1 MAQMQRNNVLMNIGP
16 KDDGIMQNGNDD
28 KPQGEYHPSIGVEHA
43 KAYHVEYLIKQ
54 QRVKDGYDICGCAR
68 ETKKQGTH
76 EKTAKQTD
84 NAVDKEDAPIGQ
96 RVFTEIPVYKLA
108 KWIHSGV
115 S

>member
-1 MAQMQRNNVLMNIGP
+1 
-16 KDDGIMQNGNDD
+16 
-28 KPQGEYHPSIGVEHA
+28 VEHA
-43 KAYHVEYLIKQ
+43 ETYDVEQLIKQ
-54 QRVKDGYDICGCAR
+54 QRVKDGHDVCGCAR

-84 NAVDKEDAPIGQ
+84 NAVDKENAPVRQ
-96 RVFTEIPVYKLA
+96 RVFTEVPVYKLA